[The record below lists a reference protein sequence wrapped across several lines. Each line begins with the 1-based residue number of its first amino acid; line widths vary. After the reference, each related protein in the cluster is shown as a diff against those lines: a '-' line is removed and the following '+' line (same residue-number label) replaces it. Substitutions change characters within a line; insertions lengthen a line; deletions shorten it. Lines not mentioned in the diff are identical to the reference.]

1 MGERKVW
8 WYFWE
13 YEVLKE
19 EKMVVIWMTQGI
31 GRKRIK

>member
-19 EKMVVIWMTQGI
+19 EKMVDDTGYRTDGPV
-31 GRKRIK
+31 